1 MPYSTE
7 KTNYIGY
14 SKRLDDLCVRL
25 KAAGYRVEPSRLDDE
40 WRNEHAQILSE
51 ILANSGITDTLSIDG
66 REIPIESVTKAIRES
81 FLAHRSKQLIQ
92 KLTDKVVTAAFKKV
106 TEEENQLSTNR

>member
-1 MPYSTE
+1 MTTPY
-7 KTNYIGY
+7 
-14 SKRLDDLCVRL
+14 DLPARRIPCSFEPNDCR
-25 KAAGYRVEPSRLDDE
+25 AAKQLADDE

-66 REIPIESVTKAIRES
+66 REVPIESVIKAIRES

-106 TEEENQLSTNR
+106 TEEENQ

>member
-1 MPYSTE
+1 MTYQPEESLAVLSQT
-7 KTNYIGY
+7 I
-14 SKRLDDLCVRL
+14 
-25 KAAGYRVEPSRLDDE
+25 AAHAKQLADDE

-106 TEEENQLSTNR
+106 TEEENQ

>member
-1 MPYSTE
+1 MTTPY
-7 KTNYIGY
+7 
-14 SKRLDDLCVRL
+14 DLPARRIPCSF
-25 KAAGYRVEPSRLDDE
+25 EPNDCQQLADDE

-51 ILANSGITDTLSIDG
+51 ILANSGITDTLSIYG
-66 REIPIESVTKAIRES
+66 REVPIESVIKAIRES

-106 TEEENQLSTNR
+106 TEEENQ